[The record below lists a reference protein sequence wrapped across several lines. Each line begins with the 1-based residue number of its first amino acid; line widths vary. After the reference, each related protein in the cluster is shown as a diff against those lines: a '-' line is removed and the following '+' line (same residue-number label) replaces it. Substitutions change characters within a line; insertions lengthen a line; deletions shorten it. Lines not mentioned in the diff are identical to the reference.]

1 MLVKASRQKAK
12 ENEKR
17 KKEAIKE
24 KEASLEKMGKQLELF
39 KKYMAFDNAIQ
50 NKDPAL
56 FEVVKKQL
64 QVKNII

>member
-12 ENEKR
+12 ENEKK

-24 KEASLEKMGKQLELF
+24 KEASLKKMGKQLELF

-50 NKDPAL
+50 NKDPAI

-64 QVKNII
+64 EEKKII